1 MSTVHKISA
10 LQKNIKNIRNIC
22 ILAHVDHG
30 KTTLSDSL
38 LASNG
43 IISERLA
50 GKVRYLDSREDE
62 QERGITMESSGIS
75 LSFQVLTNILNSET
89 KQVELKKEDY
99 LINLIDSPGH
109 IDFSSEVSI
118 ASRLC
123 DGALVL
129 VDVVEGICTQ
139 THTVLRQAWDENIR
153 CIIVFNKIDRLITE
167 LKLTATEAYI
177 HIRNILEQI
186 NAIMGSFFAGGVM
199 EEDNLKRENKNNEDN
214 EENEWDEEKEKEI
227 FFSPEKGNVIFASA
241 IDGWAFRTDS
251 FAKIYAKK
259 LGIKENLLKK
269 VLWGDYYLDPKTK
282 KIIGYKHLKGRN
294 LKPMFV
300 QFILDN
306 IWTIF
311 EAVENNDKEKI
322 DKIVKSLNLKIL
334 PRDLKSKD
342 TRAVQSTICSTWLP
356 LAQTVLYSIVEQLP
370 SPLEAQKVRLPKLL
384 YPQNINNISDP
395 DLTENQKK
403 LEKALYEC
411 DASDDAPVVVI
422 VSKMVDVKAED
433 LPTNRRIQ
441 LTAEEMRENRKKL
454 LEQRKLE
461 IEGQCSTPIS
471 LTENIVNKSEEEK
484 KDSVLI
490 GFARIFSGT
499 LREGQTVYV
508 MGPKYDPMDP
518 TKFCTQVT
526 VKNLYLIMGK
536 ELEALTSVPAGNVFG
551 IGGLDEVVLKSATVS
566 SLTEC
571 PSLIN
576 VDMKAPPIVRVAVE
590 PYDPSDMP
598 KLVEGL
604 KLLNQADSCVEVLIQ
619 ETGEHVIVTAGE
631 LHLERCLKDL
641 REKYA
646 KISLHAS
653 DPIVPYR
660 ETLSYQPAINT
671 NPFQEYSDE
680 EEEEEEVNN
689 NNTEEN
695 DNIKTKSS
703 KKKDLPIGTRILNT
717 SKNMCTIRIRAVPL
731 PESVTKFLVEQSEI
745 IKKIV
750 DHYDNKKR
758 KVSVGDESLIDQKK
772 IKDKNEREKFLSELQ
787 KLFDESSK
795 DNTNIIDGNKQFWKD
810 IVSKIWS
817 FGSKRIGPNI
827 LINNIPGY
835 ERTPWCAV
843 SEKIEKEEK
852 NEIQNKISVKD
863 FEGSINSGFQIATNS
878 GPLCAEPMMGVC
890 FILESFDIN
899 FDPDNTDSLSL
910 STLSGQVISTIKEGC
925 ARAFLEW
932 SPRLSLATYSCEIQA
947 TAEVLGKIYGV
958 LSKRHA
964 RIYEEDLKEGTQFF
978 QIKSLL
984 PVIESFGFADE
995 IRKRTSG
1002 AASPQLLFHGYIVL
1016 DQDPFWVPNTEEE
1029 LEDLGE
1035 KADRENIAKKYM
1047 DSVRKRKGLFV
1058 DKKIVEHGEKQ
1069 RTLKSK

>member
-1 MSTVHKISA
+1 MTTVHKISS

-75 LSFQVLTNILNSET
+75 LSFQVITNVLNT
-89 KQVELKKEDY
+89 ELKKEDY

-118 ASRLC
+118 ASRMC

-186 NAIMGSFFAGGVM
+186 NAIMGSFYAGGIM
-199 EEDNLKRENKNNEDN
+199 EEDNLKRENKNNDSNDIN

-241 IDGWAFRTDS
+241 IDGWAFRIDS

-259 LGIKENLLKK
+259 LGIKETLLKK
-269 VLWGDYYLDPKTK
+269 CLWGDYYLDPKAK
-282 KIIGYKHLKGRN
+282 KVIGYKHLKGRN

-311 EAVENNDKEKI
+311 EAVEYNDKEKV

-356 LAQTVLYSIVEQLP
+356 LAQTVLHSIVEQLP

-384 YPQNINNISDP
+384 YPHNIDNVPDQ

-411 DASDDAPVVVI
+411 DSSEDAPVVVI
-422 VSKMVDVKAED
+422 VSKMVDVKPED
-433 LPTNRRIQ
+433 LPTNRRVQ
-441 LTAEEMRENRKKL
+441 LTAEEMRENRKRL
-454 LEQRKLE
+454 LEQRKLQ
-461 IEGQCSTPIS
+461 IEGQTSSPSIEAVPMS
-471 LTENIVNKSEEEK
+471 EK
-484 KDSVLI
+484 KKKKENTLI

-499 LREGQTVYV
+499 IHEGQNVYV
-508 MGPKYDPMDP
+508 MGPKYDPLDP
-518 TKFCTQVT
+518 TKFCTK
-526 VKNLYLIMGK
+526 VKVENLYLIMGK
-536 ELEALTSVPAGNVFG
+536 ELEALSSVPAGNVFG
-551 IGGLDEVVLKSATVS
+551 IGGLNEAVLKSATIS
-566 SLTEC
+566 TLSEC
-571 PSLIN
+571 PSLVN
-576 VDMKAPPIVRVAVE
+576 VNMKAPPIVRVAVE

-641 REKYA
+641 RERYA
-646 KISLHAS
+646 KIGLHAS

-660 ETLSYQPAINT
+660 ETLSNQPAINT
-671 NPFQEYSDE
+671 NPFQEYSDDE
-680 EEEEEEVNN
+680 ESGEESN
-689 NNTEEN
+689 EN
-695 DNIKTKSS
+695 DQVEKIKP
-703 KKKDLPIGTRILNT
+703 KKNNLPIGTRIVNT

-731 PESVTKFLVEQSEI
+731 PEKVTKFLVEQSET
-745 IKKIV
+745 IKRIV
-750 DHYDNKKR
+750 EHYDNRR
-758 KVSVGDESLIDQKK
+758 KNNASSEIALDEQKQV
-772 IKDKNEREKFLSELQ
+772 KDKNERKKFLDELQ
-787 KLFDESSK
+787 KLFDESSE
-795 DNTNIIDGNKQFWKD
+795 NSANIIDGNKQFWKD
-810 IVSKIWS
+810 IVSRIWS

-835 ERTPWCAV
+835 ERIPWC
-843 SEKIEKEEK
+843 STDGEKIEKDT
-852 NEIQNKISVKD
+852 QNKVSVKD

-890 FILESFDIN
+890 YILEGFDVN
-899 FDPDNTDSLSL
+899 VDPENTDALSM

-925 ARAFLEW
+925 IRAFLEW

-1002 AASPQLLFHGYIVL
+1002 AASPQLLFHG
-1016 DQDPFWVPNTEEE
+1016 
-1029 LEDLGE
+1029 
-1035 KADRENIAKKYM
+1035 
-1047 DSVRKRKGLFV
+1047 
-1058 DKKIVEHGEKQ
+1058 
-1069 RTLKSK
+1069 

>member
-1 MSTVHKISA
+1 
-10 LQKNIKNIRNIC
+10 
-22 ILAHVDHG
+22 
-30 KTTLSDSL
+30 
-38 LASNG
+38 
-43 IISERLA
+43 
-50 GKVRYLDSREDE
+50 
-62 QERGITMESSGIS
+62 
-75 LSFQVLTNILNSET
+75 
-89 KQVELKKEDY
+89 
-99 LINLIDSPGH
+99 
-109 IDFSSEVSI
+109 
-118 ASRLC
+118 
-123 DGALVL
+123 
-129 VDVVEGICTQ
+129 
-139 THTVLRQAWDENIR
+139 
-153 CIIVFNKIDRLITE
+153 
-167 LKLTATEAYI
+167 
-177 HIRNILEQI
+177 
-186 NAIMGSFFAGGVM
+186 
-199 EEDNLKRENKNNEDN
+199 
-214 EENEWDEEKEKEI
+214 
-227 FFSPEKGNVIFASA
+227 
-241 IDGWAFRTDS
+241 
-251 FAKIYAKK
+251 
-259 LGIKENLLKK
+259 
-269 VLWGDYYLDPKTK
+269 
-282 KIIGYKHLKGRN
+282 
-294 LKPMFV
+294 MFV

-342 TRAVQSTICSTWLP
+342 IRAVQSTICSTWLP
-356 LAQTVLYSIVEQLP
+356 LAQTVLYSIIEQLP
-370 SPLEAQKVRLPKLL
+370 SPLEAQKIRLPKLL
-384 YPQNINNISDP
+384 YPQNINNIPDT

-411 DASDDAPVVVI
+411 DASDNAPVVVI
-422 VSKMVDVKAED
+422 ISKMVDIKAEE
-433 LPTNRRIQ
+433 LPTNRRVQ
-441 LTAEEMRENRKKL
+441 LTAEEMRENRRKL

-461 IEGQCSTPIS
+461 LEGNSDAPII
-471 LTENIVNKSEEEK
+471 LTEIQKNAEKNIKSNNEENK

-499 LREGQTVYV
+499 IREGQKIYV

-518 TKFCTQVT
+518 SKFCTEVT

-536 ELEALTSVPAGNVFG
+536 ELEALSSVPAGNVFG
-551 IGGLDEVVLKSATVS
+551 IGGLDEVILKSATAS

-646 KISLHAS
+646 KINIHSS

-660 ETLSYQPAINT
+660 ETLSNQPAINN
-671 NPFQEYSDE
+671 NPFQEYSDDE
-680 EEEEEEVNN
+680 E
-689 NNTEEN
+689 EEN
-695 DNIKTKSS
+695 DNENNDNKIKSLKKSN
-703 KKKDLPIGTRILNT
+703 LPIGTRILNI
-717 SKNMCTIRIRAVPL
+717 SKNMCKIRIRAVPL
-731 PESVTKFLVEQSEI
+731 PENVTKFLVEQSET

-750 DHYDNKKR
+750 DHYDNRKK
-758 KVSVGDESLIDQKK
+758 KVSTGEESLDEQKK

-787 KLFDESSK
+787 KLFDESS
-795 DNTNIIDGNKQFWKD
+795 NNSESIIDGNKQFWKD
-810 IVSKIWS
+810 IVTKIWS

-835 ERTPWCAV
+835 ERIPWCSV
-843 SEKIEKEEK
+843 NEKIEKDK
-852 NEIQNKISVKD
+852 NDYNQNKISIKD
-863 FEGSINSGFQIATNS
+863 FEGSVNSGFQIATNS

-890 FILESFDIN
+890 FILEN
-899 FDPDNTDSLSL
+899 FDVNIDQDNIDSLSL
-910 STLSGQVISTIKEGC
+910 STLSGQIISNIKEGC
-925 ARAFLEW
+925 TRAFLEW

-1047 DSVRKRKGLFV
+1047 DSVRKRKGLFI

>member
-342 TRAVQSTICSTWLP
+342 TRAVQSTICSTC
-356 LAQTVLYSIVEQLP
+356 IVEQLP

-671 NPFQEYSDE
+671 NPFQEYSD

-1002 AASPQLLFHGYIVL
+1002 AASPQLLFH
-1016 DQDPFWVPNTEEE
+1016 
-1029 LEDLGE
+1029 
-1035 KADRENIAKKYM
+1035 
-1047 DSVRKRKGLFV
+1047 
-1058 DKKIVEHGEKQ
+1058 
-1069 RTLKSK
+1069 